1 MVLNVVGSTLGHAVL
16 HFRVLS
22 SHREKLVYI
31 CPQSASQQPSKEKK
45 EQPTLHGNVSE
56 IFCR

>member
-1 MVLNVVGSTLGHAVL
+1 MVLNIVGSTLGHAVL
-16 HFRVLS
+16 LSVLS
-22 SHREKLVYI
+22 SYREKLAYI
-31 CPQSASQQPSKEKK
+31 CPQSASQQPSNEKK